1 MTNQEFIDVFV
12 PLKDGL
18 YRVAFHILESAD
30 DAADAVQ
37 DLYAKLWTRRDV
49 LDGIANPKAYCIT
62 LLKNACLDRV
72 RSLQYRNTVALEGSW
87 ANDHAWEN
95 PPDDEPAR
103 KLGAVMRAIHQLPP
117 GQRRVLEM
125 KVLRDMSYEE
135 IQKETGMNYLSLRV
149 MLSQAR
155 RKLKKL
161 L

>member
-1 MTNQEFIDVFV
+1 MTNKEFIDVFV
-12 PLKDGL
+12 PLQDGL
-18 YRVAFHILESAD
+18 YRVAYHILESGD
-30 DAADAVQ
+30 DALDAVQ

-49 LDGIANPKAYCIT
+49 LDGIENPRAYCIT

-72 RSLQYRNTVALEGSW
+72 RSAQHRNTVKLDDFMAHGTSEYS
-87 ANDHAWEN
+87 
-95 PPDDEPAR
+95 PDDEAAQR
-103 KLGAVMRAIHQLPP
+103 LGIVMRAIRELPP

-125 KVLRDMSYEE
+125 KVLRDMTYED